1 MWCFSVVLLSEIGN
15 MLDIQGKIKFCKE
28 LVVVWWTITRVVCV
42 LCHRRKWGLWYTVG
56 WFHLAA
62 VCFSSVSFH
71 FLLRK
76 HHLWEQHLSLG
87 SLLCPRGCC
96 LPRAAARRSSLAKPQ
111 PWLQQGA
118 IIYLIKPSLKTSK
131 VIILHSDMDLRN
143 KGVCEFFSPDTCSL
157 VHTVGLCS
165 CEHALIEERIIE

>member
-1 MWCFSVVLLSEIGN
+1 MNDYKSRMCPVSQKKVRPVIYNGMVPPCSCVFFPSVLPFPLEKAPSVEAAP
-15 MLDIQGKIKFCKE
+15 F
-28 LVVVWWTITRVVCV
+28 T
-42 LCHRRKWGLWYTVG
+42 GLP
-56 WFHLAA
+56 A
-62 VCFSSVSFH
+62 V
-71 FLLRK
+71 
-76 HHLWEQHLSLG
+76 
-87 SLLCPRGCC
+87 CPRGCC

-111 PWLQQGA
+111 PWLQQSA

>member
-56 WFHLAA
+56 LFHLAA
-62 VCFSSVSFH
+62 VCFSPVSFH

-96 LPRAAARRSSLAKPQ
+96 LPRAAGRRSSLAKPQ

-118 IIYLIKPSLKTSK
+118 IIYLIKPPRWLFFILTWTWETKVCVNFSHQTRVPWYTLWDFAPVKMHWLKKES
-131 VIILHSDMDLRN
+131 
-143 KGVCEFFSPDTCSL
+143 
-157 VHTVGLCS
+157 
-165 CEHALIEERIIE
+165 